1 MPKFCTNCG
10 KPLQFENAEIC
21 PGCGVRLQPPPGI
34 PVPGVPVQAAPATEE
49 RRSPLLSLIL
59 SFFCPGWGQW
69 YNGLTW
75 EGLGFFGGY
84 VAASLLMV
92 VLSILAVRTP
102 SAGILVLLFIVVLLG
117 IWVYGMYH
125 AFTTAQQINRN
136 ERAFSGKSVL
146 FWLPVV
152 LIILSVV
159 LVILAAVMA
168 AFVFGMAGS
177 VPYS

>member
-21 PGCGVRLQPPPGI
+21 PSCGVRLQEPT
-34 PVPGVPVQAAPATEE
+34 VVPVQSPAAPVQEE
-49 RRSPLLSLIL
+49 KRSPILSLIF

-69 YNGLTW
+69 YNGMTR

-84 VAASLLMV
+84 IGASLLMFI
-92 VLSILAVRTP
+92 LFILAIQTP
-102 SAGILVLLFIVVLLG
+102 SLGILALVFIPVMLG
-117 IWVYGMYH
+117 IWIYGMYH
-125 AFTTAQQINRN
+125 AFRTAQEINRN
-136 ERAFSGKSVL
+136 ERAFSGKSIL

-168 AFVFGMAGS
+168 AFVFGMAGT